1 MLEGEDGGG
10 EEVKEWRS
18 LGEVNLM
25 NYKSLFVDKRQG
37 IHAETSACN
46 VISLEQEVL
55 VFAFKVLVDMWYE
68 ILKLTSICQKTTGLS
83 VRCSGDTS
91 QQAC

>member
-1 MLEGEDGGG
+1 MLEGEDGAG
-10 EEVKEWRS
+10 EEVKEWKN

-46 VISLEQEVL
+46 VISLEQELFSFKGL
-55 VFAFKVLVDMWYE
+55 VGFL
-68 ILKLTSICQKTTGLS
+68 C
-83 VRCSGDTS
+83 
-91 QQAC
+91 

>member
-1 MLEGEDGGG
+1 MVERR
-10 EEVKEWRS
+10 VKN

-37 IHAETSACN
+37 IHAETSTCI

-55 VFAFKVLVDMWYE
+55 VFAFKVLVGF
-68 ILKLTSICQKTTGLS
+68 L
-83 VRCSGDTS
+83 R
-91 QQAC
+91 